1 MKNKFLREANAVVT
15 IAMRDIV
22 LCLKSPGKLI
32 QCLIMPIMFL
42 GMFGGQL
49 SQNMGMN
56 MGFDFNTFMLV
67 GMLVQGIF
75 MIMGTGIVSLV
86 EDRVMD
92 FSQEILV
99 SPVSRY
105 SIIIGKI
112 AGASFASYLTFFFTI
127 GVGYAI
133 GARLDVSQFFILL
146 ALSPLMCLAAGAL
159 GIACIGF
166 IKKAATAGIVIM
178 MLSMAQTFLSG
189 ALIPVN
195 HSTGVMAV
203 VSRLLPM
210 TYCVDFMR
218 GVFYQ
223 SGSLSAAGDMSAAV
237 TMHSPVFNLAVIVT
251 ITALFL
257 VAGTAGFVR
266 AEKNR

>member
-1 MKNKFLREANAVVT
+1 
-15 IAMRDIV
+15 
-22 LCLKSPGKLI
+22 
-32 QCLIMPIMFL
+32 MFL

-67 GMLVQGIF
+67 GMLVQGLF
-75 MIMGTGIVSLV
+75 LIMGNGVTSLV
-86 EDRVMD
+86 EDRQSD
-92 FSQEILV
+92 FTQEILV

-105 SIIIGKI
+105 ALILGKI
-112 AGASFASYLTFFFTI
+112 AGAAFGSYITFFFTI
-127 GVGYAI
+127 IVGYCI
-133 GARLDVSQFFILL
+133 GARLDTRQLLTLL
-146 ALSPLMCLAAGAL
+146 AFSPLVCLAAGSL
-159 GIACIGF
+159 GVVCVGF
-166 IKKAATAGIVIM
+166 IQKAANAGIVIM

-195 HSTGVMAV
+195 HSTGIMAL

-218 GVFYQ
+218 GVFYGEQ
-223 SGSLSAAGDMSAAV
+223 DIRSAV
-237 TMHSPVFNLAVIVT
+237 TLHAPAVNLIIIIAFTEV
-251 ITALFL
+251 FL
-257 VAGTAGFVR
+257 VAGTIGFVH